1 MSKGNGRSPGA
12 LDVWCWL
19 LGLVLLLTG
28 LFFAVG
34 GAKLVSL
41 GGSAYFLVAG
51 IVTVLAA
58 IQLFRRRAA
67 AVPLYGLVLI
77 GTLAWAWVDAA
88 QTSAQTLPPSPRQSL
103 RPVRKTHPQRALWT
117 RACAT
122 QATWPAAA
130 PSTRPAA

>member
-77 GTLAWAWVDAA
+77 GTLAWAWVDAGFDFWPLV
-88 QTSAQTLPPSPRQSL
+88 SRLMLPAGL
-103 RPVRKTHPQRALWT
+103 TALLL
-117 RACAT
+117 
-122 QATWPAAA
+122 ATWPALRKRESKA
-130 PSTRPAA
+130 PAAASA